1 MSQHSSLPNDSLI
14 DQATTNSTINSPI
27 GNTPATAQT
36 KQRHKLPH
44 YERTDEMRVVVTGM
58 GAVTPLGLDVE
69 SSWAKLLKGESG
81 ITAISHFDATGY
93 RAQIAGVVKDFDAKQ
108 YMNAKDARRYDE
120 FMHYAVAASSM
131 ALKNAG
137 FIEEVSATDAPVQG
151 VDQERFGVILGS
163 GIGGI
168 QNIENSRDTL
178 REKGA
183 SKVSPFIIP
192 GSIVN
197 MAAGLVAIKH
207 CLKGPNLAT
216 STACTTATHAIG
228 LAARLIAYG
237 DADVILAGGS
247 EKGSSPLGISG
258 FGAMHA
264 LSTRNNEP
272 TRASRPF
279 DKDRDGFVLG
289 DGAGVMVLESLAHA
303 KARGATI
310 LAELVGFGMSDDASH
325 ITAPPED
332 GRGAARAMRNALED
346 AGIEPSVVGYVNAHG
361 TSTPAGDVAESIA
374 IETVFAPVKDSIL
387 VSSTKS
393 MTGHLLGAAGGVEAI
408 FTVLALQHQQVPPT
422 INLENIEDN
431 CNLDYVANQS
441 RQVDNLQYAV
451 SNSFGFGGTNGSL
464 IFARWPIKS

>member
-1 MSQHSSLPNDSLI
+1 MSQNSNSPTPNTNNNT
-14 DQATTNSTINSPI
+14 QATVAKPRK
-27 GNTPATAQT
+27 P
-36 KQRHKLPH
+36 PH
-44 YERTDEMRVVVTGM
+44 YERSDETRVVVTGM

-69 SSWAKLLKGESG
+69 STWSRLLAGESG
-81 ITAISHFDATGY
+81 IDTISHFDASDY

-120 FMHYAVAASSM
+120 FMHYGVAATSM
-131 ALKNAG
+131 ALHNAG
-137 FIEEVSATDAPVQG
+137 YIDEVSADDAPVKH

-168 QNIENSRDTL
+168 QTIENSRDML
-178 REKGA
+178 RDKGA
-183 SKVSPFIIP
+183 KKVSPFIIP

-207 CLKGPNLAT
+207 SLKGPNLAT
-216 STACTTATHAIG
+216 ATACTTATHAIG

-237 DADVILAGGS
+237 DADVMLAGGS
-247 EKGSSPLGISG
+247 EKGSSPLGMAG

-264 LSTRNNEP
+264 LSTRNDEP
-272 TRASRPF
+272 VKASRPF

-310 LAELVGFGMSDDASH
+310 LAEVVGFGMSDDASH

-332 GRGAARAMRNALED
+332 GRGAARAMQNALND
-346 AGIEPSVVGYVNAHG
+346 AGIDPSVVGYVNAHG

-393 MTGHLLGAAGGVEAI
+393 MTGHLLGAAGGIEAI
-408 FTVLALQHQQVPPT
+408 FSVLALQHQHVPPT
-422 INLENIEDN
+422 INLDNIEDN
-431 CNLDYVANQS
+431 CNLDYVAHQS
-441 RQVDNLQYAV
+441 RKVDDLNYAV

-464 IFARWPIKS
+464 IFARWPSGE

>member
-1 MSQHSSLPNDSLI
+1 MSQSSSSS
-14 DQATTNSTINSPI
+14 ATSPQQKHRK
-27 GNTPATAQT
+27 P
-36 KQRHKLPH
+36 PH
-44 YERTDEMRVVVTGM
+44 YERSDETRVVVTGM

-69 SSWAKLLKGESG
+69 STWAQLLAGESG
-81 ITAISHFDATGY
+81 ITAITHFDATDY
-93 RAQIAGVVKDFDAKQ
+93 RAQIAGVVKDFDPSKF
-108 YMNAKDARRYDE
+108 MSAKDARRYDK
-120 FMHYAVAASSM
+120 FMHYAVAATSM
-131 ALKNAG
+131 ALHDAG
-137 FIEEVSATDAPVQG
+137 YVDTISSEDAPVKG
-151 VDQERFGVILGS
+151 VDQQRFGVILGS

-168 QNIENSRDTL
+168 QTIEDSCATL

-183 SKVSPFIIP
+183 KKVSPFIIP
-192 GSIVN
+192 GSIAN

-207 CLKGPNLAT
+207 QLKGPNLAT

-237 DADVILAGGS
+237 DADVMIAGGS

-264 LSTRNNEP
+264 LSTRNDEP
-272 TRASRPF
+272 TKASRPF

-303 KARGATI
+303 KARGAKI
-310 LAELVGFGMSDDASH
+310 LGEMVGFGMSDDASH
-325 ITAPPED
+325 ITSPPKD
-332 GRGAARAMRNALED
+332 GSGAARAMQNALND
-346 AGIEPSVVGYVNAHG
+346 AGITADAVGYVNAHG

-374 IETVFAPVKDSIL
+374 IETVFAAVKDSIL

-393 MTGHLLGAAGGVEAI
+393 MTGHLLGAAGGIEAI
-408 FTVLALQHQQVPPT
+408 FTVLALQHQHVPPT
-422 INLENIEDN
+422 INLDNVEDN

-441 RQVDNLQYAV
+441 RRVTDLNYAV

-464 IFARWPIKS
+464 VFARWNA

>member
-1 MSQHSSLPNDSLI
+1 MSQHSSPAKS
-14 DQATTNSTINSPI
+14 QTATTDAKRRQKP
-27 GNTPATAQT
+27 
-36 KQRHKLPH
+36 PH
-44 YERTDEMRVVVTGM
+44 YERSDDARVVVTGM

-69 SSWAKLLKGESG
+69 STWTKLLNGESG
-81 ITAISHFDATGY
+81 IATITHFDATEY

-108 YMNAKDARRYDE
+108 YMNAKDARRYDD
-120 FMHYAVAASSM
+120 FMQYAVAATSM
-131 ALKNAG
+131 ALENAG
-137 FIEEVSATDAPVQG
+137 FIDEVSANDSPVQN

-168 QNIENSRDTL
+168 QTIEDSCAMLND
-178 REKGA
+178 KGPK
-183 SKVSPFIIP
+183 KVSPFIIP

-207 CLKGPNLAT
+207 TLKGPNLAT

-237 DADVILAGGS
+237 DADVMIAGGS
-247 EKGSSPLGISG
+247 EKGSSPLGMSG
-258 FGAMHA
+258 FSAMHA
-264 LSTRNNEP
+264 LSTRNDEP

-289 DGAGVMVLESLAHA
+289 DGAGVMVLESLTHA

-332 GRGAARAMRNALED
+332 GSGAARAMQNAIND

-361 TSTPAGDVAESIA
+361 TSTPAGDIAESIA
-374 IETVFAPVKDSIL
+374 IETVFAAVKDSIL

-393 MTGHLLGAAGGVEAI
+393 MTGHLLGAAGGIEAI
-408 FTVLALQHQQVPPT
+408 FTVLTLQHQQVPPT
-422 INLENIEDN
+422 INLDNVEDN

-464 IFARWPIKS
+464 IFARWPLNH

>member
-1 MSQHSSLPNDSLI
+1 MSQSSSS
-14 DQATTNSTINSPI
+14 ATSP
-27 GNTPATAQT
+27 QRKHR
-36 KQRHKLPH
+36 KQPH
-44 YERTDEMRVVVTGM
+44 YERSDETRVVVTGM

-69 SSWAKLLKGESG
+69 STWAQLLAGESG
-81 ITAISHFDATGY
+81 ITAISHFDATDY
-93 RAQIAGVVKDFDAKQ
+93 RAQIAGVVKDFDPSKF
-108 YMNAKDARRYDE
+108 MSAKDARRYDK
-120 FMHYAVAASSM
+120 FMHYAVAATSM
-131 ALKNAG
+131 ALHDAG
-137 FIEEVSATDAPVQG
+137 YVDTISSEDAPVQG
-151 VDQERFGVILGS
+151 VDQQRFGVILGS

-168 QNIENSRDTL
+168 QTIEDSCATL

-183 SKVSPFIIP
+183 KKVSPFIIP
-192 GSIVN
+192 GSIAN

-207 CLKGPNLAT
+207 QLKGPNLAT

-237 DADVILAGGS
+237 DADVMIAGGS

-264 LSTRNNEP
+264 LSTRNDEP
-272 TRASRPF
+272 TKASRPF

-303 KARGATI
+303 KARGAKI
-310 LAELVGFGMSDDASH
+310 LGEMVGFGMSDDASH
-325 ITAPPED
+325 ITSPPED
-332 GRGAARAMRNALED
+332 GSGAARAMQNALND
-346 AGIEPSVVGYVNAHG
+346 AGITADAVGYVNAHG

-374 IETVFAPVKDSIL
+374 IETVFAAVKDSIL

-393 MTGHLLGAAGGVEAI
+393 MTGHLLGAAGGIEAI
-408 FTVLALQHQQVPPT
+408 FTVLALQHQHVPPT
-422 INLENIEDN
+422 INLDNVEDN

-441 RQVDNLQYAV
+441 RRVTDLNYAV

-464 IFARWPIKS
+464 VFARWNA

>member
-1 MSQHSSLPNDSLI
+1 MSQQQQKSRQKP
-14 DQATTNSTINSPI
+14 
-27 GNTPATAQT
+27 
-36 KQRHKLPH
+36 PH
-44 YERTDEMRVVVTGM
+44 YERSDDNRVVVTGM
-58 GAVTPLGLDVE
+58 GAITPLGLDVE
-69 SSWAKLLKGESG
+69 RTWTRLLAGESG
-81 ITAISHFDATGY
+81 ITPIEHFDATEY
-93 RAQIAGVVKDFDAKQ
+93 RTQIAGTVKDFDAKL

-120 FMHYAVAASSM
+120 FIHYGIAASSM

-137 FIEEVSATDAPVQG
+137 FIEEVNADDNPVNH
-151 VDQERFGVILGS
+151 VEQERFGIILGS

-168 QNIENSRDTL
+168 QTIEDSRDTL
-178 REKGA
+178 RDKGA
-183 SKVSPFIIP
+183 KKVSPFIIP

-207 CLKGPNLAT
+207 KLQGPNLAT

-228 LAARLIAYG
+228 LAARLIVYG
-237 DADVILAGGS
+237 DADVMLAGGS

-264 LSTRNNEP
+264 LSTRNDEP
-272 TRASRPF
+272 AKASRPF
-279 DKDRDGFVLG
+279 DKNRDGFVLG
-289 DGAGVMVLESLAHA
+289 DGSGVLVLESLAHA

-325 ITAPPED
+325 ITSPPED
-332 GRGAARAMRNALED
+332 GSGAARAMQNAIND
-346 AGIEPSVVGYVNAHG
+346 AGIDASKIGYVNAHG
-361 TSTPAGDVAESIA
+361 TSTPAGDVAESLA
-374 IETVFAPVKDSIL
+374 IESIFSTVKDSIL

-393 MTGHLLGAAGGVEAI
+393 MTGHLLGAAGGIEAI

-422 INLENIEDN
+422 INLDNVEDN

-441 RQVDNLQYAV
+441 RKVSDLKYAV

-464 IFARWPIKS
+464 IFARWS

>member
-1 MSQHSSLPNDSLI
+1 MNQQSSTSISKKNPNNKRL
-14 DQATTNSTINSPI
+14 
-27 GNTPATAQT
+27 
-36 KQRHKLPH
+36 KLPH
-44 YERTDEMRVVVTGM
+44 NQRPDEARVVVTGM
-58 GAVTPLGLDVE
+58 GAITPLGLDVQ
-69 SSWAKLLKGESG
+69 STWTRLINGESG
-81 ITAISHFDATGY
+81 ITTIEHFDASDY
-93 RAQIAGVVKDFDAKQ
+93 RTQIAGTVKDFDAKR

-120 FMHYAVAASSM
+120 FIHYGIAASSM
-131 ALKNAG
+131 ALKDAG
-137 FIEEVSATDAPVQG
+137 FIEAISAEDAPVKE

-168 QNIENSRDTL
+168 QTIENSRDTL
-178 REKGA
+178 RESGA
-183 SKVSPFIIP
+183 RKVSPFIIP

-207 CLKGPNLAT
+207 KLKGPNLAT

-228 LAARLIAYG
+228 LAARLIVYG
-237 DADVILAGGS
+237 DADVMLAGGS

-264 LSTRNNEP
+264 LSTRNDEP
-272 TRASRPF
+272 TKASRPF

-289 DGAGVMVLESLAHA
+289 DGAGIVVLESLAHA

-332 GRGAARAMRNALED
+332 GNGAVRAMQNALND
-346 AGIEPSVVGYVNAHG
+346 AGIEAAAVGYVNAHG

-393 MTGHLLGAAGGVEAI
+393 MTGHLLGAAGAIEAI
-408 FTVLALQHQQVPPT
+408 FTILALQHQQVPPT
-422 INLENIEDN
+422 INLDNIEDN

-441 RQVDNLQYAV
+441 RKVDNLQYGV

-464 IFARWPIKS
+464 IFARWPVNH

>member
-1 MSQHSSLPNDSLI
+1 MSQHSSSPNAQAADSNA
-14 DQATTNSTINSPI
+14 ATIQ
-27 GNTPATAQT
+27 QT
-36 KQRHKLPH
+36 LRQKPPH
-44 YERTDEMRVVVTGM
+44 YERPDERRVVVTGM
-58 GAVTPLGLDVE
+58 GAVTPLGLDVA
-69 SSWAKLLKGESG
+69 SSWTRLLNGESG
-81 ITAISHFDATGY
+81 IAPITHFDATDY

-120 FMHYAVAASSM
+120 FIHYAVAASAM
-131 ALKNAG
+131 ALKDAG
-137 FIEEVSATDAPVQG
+137 FIDEVSAAVTPVQD
-151 VDQERFGVILGS
+151 VEQERFGVILGS

-168 QNIENSRDTL
+168 QTIENSRDTL
-178 REKGA
+178 RDKGA
-183 SKVSPFIIP
+183 MKVSPFIIP

-207 CLKGPNLAT
+207 TLQGPNLAT

-237 DADVILAGGS
+237 DADVMLAGGS
-247 EKGSSPLGISG
+247 EKGSSPLGMSG

-264 LSTRNNEP
+264 LSTRNDEP
-272 TRASRPF
+272 TKASRPF
-279 DKDRDGFVLG
+279 DKERDGFVLG
-289 DGAGVMVLESLAHA
+289 DGAGVIVLESLAHA

-332 GRGAARAMRNALED
+332 GSGAARAMRNALND
-346 AGIEPSVVGYVNAHG
+346 AGIEPAVVGYVNAHG

-393 MTGHLLGAAGGVEAI
+393 MTGHLLGAAGGIEAI

-422 INLENIEDN
+422 INLDNVEDN

-441 RQVDNLQYAV
+441 RKVDNLQYAV

-464 IFARWPIKS
+464 IFARWPVQPSS

>member
-1 MSQHSSLPNDSLI
+1 MSQQKNSRQKPPHHERSDDS
-14 DQATTNSTINSPI
+14 
-27 GNTPATAQT
+27 
-36 KQRHKLPH
+36 
-44 YERTDEMRVVVTGM
+44 RVVVTGL
-58 GAVTPLGLDVE
+58 GAITPLGLDVE
-69 SSWAKLLKGESG
+69 STWMRLLAGESG
-81 ITAISHFDATGY
+81 ITPIEHFDASEY
-93 RAQIAGVVKDFDAKQ
+93 RTQFAATVKDFDAKN

-120 FMHYAVAASSM
+120 FIHYGIAASSM
-131 ALKNAG
+131 ALKDAG
-137 FIEEVSATDAPVQG
+137 FIDEVSADDTPVNN
-151 VDQERFGVILGS
+151 VDQQRFGIILGS

-168 QNIENSRDTL
+168 QTIENSRDTL
-178 REKGA
+178 RDKGA
-183 SKVSPFIIP
+183 KKVSPFIIP

-207 CLKGPNLAT
+207 NLQGPNLAT

-237 DADVILAGGS
+237 DADVMLAGGS

-264 LSTRNNEP
+264 LSTRNDEP
-272 TRASRPF
+272 AKASRPF

-289 DGAGVMVLESLAHA
+289 DGSGVIVLESLAHA

-332 GRGAARAMRNALED
+332 GSGAARAMQNAIDD
-346 AGIEPSVVGYVNAHG
+346 AGIDPALVGYVNAHG
-361 TSTPAGDVAESIA
+361 TSTPAGDVAESLA
-374 IETVFAPVKDSIL
+374 IESVFSAVKDSIL

-393 MTGHLLGAAGGVEAI
+393 MTGHLLGAAGGIEAI
-408 FTVLALQHQQVPPT
+408 FAILALQHQQVPPT
-422 INLENIEDN
+422 INLENVEDN
-431 CNLDYVANQS
+431 CNLDYVANKA
-441 RQVDNLQYAV
+441 RKVDDLNYAV

-464 IFARWPIKS
+464 IFARWS

>member
-1 MSQHSSLPNDSLI
+1 MSQHDSSS
-14 DQATTNSTINSPI
+14 
-27 GNTPATAQT
+27 TAQAANDT
-36 KQRHKLPH
+36 AAAPNHKMRHKPPH
-44 YERTDEMRVVVTGM
+44 YERTDDMRVVVTGM
-58 GAVTPLGLDVE
+58 GAITPLGLDVD
-69 SSWAKLLKGESG
+69 SSWANLLNGDSG
-81 ITAISHFDATGY
+81 ISTITHFDAADY

-108 YMNAKDARRYDE
+108 YMSAKDARRYDD
-120 FMHYAVAASSM
+120 FIHYGIAASAM
-131 ALKNAG
+131 ALKDAG
-137 FIEEVSATDAPVQG
+137 FINEVSAADSPVQG
-151 VDQERFGVILGS
+151 VDQERFGIILGS

-168 QNIENSRDTL
+168 QTIENSRDML

-183 SKVSPFIIP
+183 TKVSPFIIP

-197 MAAGLVAIKH
+197 MAAGLGAIKH
-207 CLKGPNLAT
+207 TLKGPNLAT
-216 STACTTATHAIG
+216 STACTTATHAMG

-237 DADVILAGGS
+237 DADVMLAGGS
-247 EKGSSPLGISG
+247 EKGSSPLGMAG

-264 LSTRNNEP
+264 LSTRNDEP
-272 TRASRPF
+272 SKASRPF

-289 DGAGVMVLESLAHA
+289 DGAGMVVLESLAHA

-332 GRGAARAMRNALED
+332 GNGAARAMRNALND
-346 AGIEPSVVGYVNAHG
+346 AGIDPSAVGYVNAHG

-374 IETVFAPVKDSIL
+374 IETVFAPIKDSIL

-393 MTGHLLGAAGGVEAI
+393 MTGHLLGAAGGIEAI
-408 FTVLALQHQQVPPT
+408 FTVLALQHQHVPPT
-422 INLENIEDN
+422 INLDNVEDN

-441 RQVDNLQYAV
+441 RKVDNLQYAV

-464 IFARWPIKS
+464 IFARWPVSH

>member
-1 MSQHSSLPNDSLI
+1 MSQHSSSPNAQAADSNA
-14 DQATTNSTINSPI
+14 ATIQ
-27 GNTPATAQT
+27 QT
-36 KQRHKLPH
+36 LRQKPPH
-44 YERTDEMRVVVTGM
+44 YERPDEMRVVVTGM
-58 GAVTPLGLDVE
+58 GAVTPLGLDVA
-69 SSWAKLLKGESG
+69 SSWTRLLNGESG
-81 ITAISHFDATGY
+81 IAPITHFDATDY

-120 FMHYAVAASSM
+120 FIHYAVAASAM
-131 ALKNAG
+131 ALKDAG
-137 FIEEVSATDAPVQG
+137 FIDKISAADTPVQE
-151 VDQERFGVILGS
+151 VEQERFGVILGS

-168 QNIENSRDTL
+168 QTIENSRDTL
-178 REKGA
+178 RDKGA
-183 SKVSPFIIP
+183 MKVSPFIIP

-207 CLKGPNLAT
+207 TLQGPNLAT

-237 DADVILAGGS
+237 DADVMLAGGS
-247 EKGSSPLGISG
+247 EKGSSPLGMSG

-264 LSTRNNEP
+264 LSTRNDEP
-272 TRASRPF
+272 TKASRPF
-279 DKDRDGFVLG
+279 DKERDGFVLG
-289 DGAGVMVLESLAHA
+289 DGAGVIVLESLAHA
-303 KARGATI
+303 KARSATI

-332 GRGAARAMRNALED
+332 GSGAARAMRNALND
-346 AGIEPSVVGYVNAHG
+346 AGIEPAVVGYVNAHG

-393 MTGHLLGAAGGVEAI
+393 MTGHLLGAAGGIEAI

-422 INLENIEDN
+422 INLDNVEDN

-441 RQVDNLQYAV
+441 RKVDNLQYAV

-464 IFARWPIKS
+464 IFARWPVQPSS

>member
-1 MSQHSSLPNDSLI
+1 MSQHSSSPNAQAADSNAAAI
-14 DQATTNSTINSPI
+14 Q
-27 GNTPATAQT
+27 QT
-36 KQRHKLPH
+36 LRQKPPH
-44 YERTDEMRVVVTGM
+44 YERPDEMRVVVTGM
-58 GAVTPLGLDVE
+58 GAVTPLGLDVA
-69 SSWAKLLKGESG
+69 SSWTRLLNGESG
-81 ITAISHFDATGY
+81 IAPITHFDATDY

-120 FMHYAVAASSM
+120 FIHYAVAASAM
-131 ALKNAG
+131 ALKDAG
-137 FIEEVSATDAPVQG
+137 FIDKISAADTPVQE
-151 VDQERFGVILGS
+151 VEQERFGVILGS

-168 QNIENSRDTL
+168 QTIENSRDTL
-178 REKGA
+178 RDKGA
-183 SKVSPFIIP
+183 MKVSPFIIP

-207 CLKGPNLAT
+207 TLQGPNLAT

-237 DADVILAGGS
+237 DADVMLAGGS
-247 EKGSSPLGISG
+247 EKGSSPLGMSG

-264 LSTRNNEP
+264 LSTRNDEP
-272 TRASRPF
+272 TKASRPF
-279 DKDRDGFVLG
+279 DKERDGFVLG
-289 DGAGVMVLESLAHA
+289 DGAGVVVLESLAHA

-332 GRGAARAMRNALED
+332 GSGAARAMRNALND
-346 AGIEPSVVGYVNAHG
+346 AGIEPAVVGYVNAHG

-393 MTGHLLGAAGGVEAI
+393 MTGHLLGAAGGIEAI

-422 INLENIEDN
+422 INLDNVEDN

-441 RQVDNLQYAV
+441 RKVDNLQYAV

-464 IFARWPIKS
+464 IFARWPVQPSS

>member
-1 MSQHSSLPNDSLI
+1 MSQHS
-14 DQATTNSTINSPI
+14 NSPSVQAAN
-27 GNTPATAQT
+27 NTDAAPEQKT
-36 KQRHKLPH
+36 RHKPPH
-44 YERTDEMRVVVTGM
+44 YERSDDMRVVITGM
-58 GAVTPLGLDVE
+58 GAITPLGLDVD
-69 SSWAKLLKGESG
+69 SSWTSLLKGDSG
-81 ITAISHFDATGY
+81 IVPITHFDATEY
-93 RAQIAGVVKDFDAKQ
+93 RAKIAGVVKDFDAKN
-108 YMNAKDARRYDE
+108 YMSAKDSRRYDE
-120 FMHYAVAASSM
+120 FIHYGIAASAM

-137 FIEEVSATDAPVQG
+137 FIDEVSAADSPVKD
-151 VDQERFGVILGS
+151 VDQERFGIILGS

-168 QNIENSRDTL
+168 QTIENSRDML
-178 REKGA
+178 HEKGA
-183 SKVSPFIIP
+183 TKVSPFIIP

-207 CLKGPNLAT
+207 KLQGPNLAT
-216 STACTTATHAIG
+216 STACTTATHAMG

-237 DADVILAGGS
+237 DADVMLAGGS
-247 EKGSSPLGISG
+247 EKGSSPLGMAG

-264 LSTRNNEP
+264 LSTRNEEP
-272 TRASRPF
+272 TKASRPF

-289 DGAGVMVLESLAHA
+289 DGAGMVVLESLAHA

-325 ITAPPED
+325 ITSPPED
-332 GRGAARAMRNALED
+332 GSGAARAMKNALKD
-346 AGIEPSVVGYVNAHG
+346 AGIEPAAVGYVNAHG

-393 MTGHLLGAAGGVEAI
+393 MTGHLLGAAGGIEAI
-408 FTVLALQHQQVPPT
+408 FTILALQHQHVPPT
-422 INLENIEDN
+422 INLDNVEDN

-441 RQVDNLQYAV
+441 RKVENLQYAV

-464 IFARWPIKS
+464 IFARWPINQ

>member
-1 MSQHSSLPNDSLI
+1 MSQHSSSPNAQAADSNAAAI
-14 DQATTNSTINSPI
+14 Q
-27 GNTPATAQT
+27 QT
-36 KQRHKLPH
+36 LRQKPPH
-44 YERTDEMRVVVTGM
+44 YERPDERRVVVTGM
-58 GAVTPLGLDVE
+58 GAVTPLGLDVA
-69 SSWAKLLKGESG
+69 SSWTRLLNGESG
-81 ITAISHFDATGY
+81 ITPITHFDATDY

-120 FMHYAVAASSM
+120 FIHYAVAASAK
-131 ALKNAG
+131 ALKDAG
-137 FIEEVSATDAPVQG
+137 FIDKISAADTPVQE
-151 VDQERFGVILGS
+151 VEQERFGVILGS

-168 QNIENSRDTL
+168 QTIENSRDTL
-178 REKGA
+178 RDKGA
-183 SKVSPFIIP
+183 MKVSPFIIP

-207 CLKGPNLAT
+207 TLQGPNLAT

-237 DADVILAGGS
+237 DADVMLAGGS
-247 EKGSSPLGISG
+247 EKGSSPLGMSG

-264 LSTRNNEP
+264 LSTRNDEP
-272 TRASRPF
+272 TKASRPF
-279 DKDRDGFVLG
+279 DKERDGFVLG
-289 DGAGVMVLESLAHA
+289 DGAGVVVLESLAHA

-332 GRGAARAMRNALED
+332 GSGAARAMRNALND
-346 AGIEPSVVGYVNAHG
+346 AGIEPAVVGYVNAHG

-393 MTGHLLGAAGGVEAI
+393 MTGHLLGAAGGIEAI

-422 INLENIEDN
+422 INLDNVEDN

-441 RQVDNLQYAV
+441 RKVDNLQYAV

-464 IFARWPIKS
+464 IFARWPVQPSS

>member
-1 MSQHSSLPNDSLI
+1 MSQHSSSPNAQAADSNA
-14 DQATTNSTINSPI
+14 ATIQ
-27 GNTPATAQT
+27 QT
-36 KQRHKLPH
+36 LRQKPPH
-44 YERTDEMRVVVTGM
+44 YERPDEMRVVVTGM
-58 GAVTPLGLDVE
+58 GAVTPLGLDVA
-69 SSWAKLLKGESG
+69 SSWTRLLNGESG
-81 ITAISHFDATGY
+81 IAPITHFDATDY

-120 FMHYAVAASSM
+120 FIHYAVAASAM
-131 ALKNAG
+131 ALKDAG
-137 FIEEVSATDAPVQG
+137 FIDKISAADTPVQE
-151 VDQERFGVILGS
+151 VEQERFGVILGS

-168 QNIENSRDTL
+168 QTIENSRDTL
-178 REKGA
+178 RDKGA
-183 SKVSPFIIP
+183 MKVSPFIIP

-207 CLKGPNLAT
+207 TLQGPNLAT

-237 DADVILAGGS
+237 DADVMLAGGS
-247 EKGSSPLGISG
+247 EKGSSPLGMSG

-264 LSTRNNEP
+264 LSTRNDEP
-272 TRASRPF
+272 TKASRPF
-279 DKDRDGFVLG
+279 DKERDGFVLG
-289 DGAGVMVLESLAHA
+289 DGAGVIVLESLAHA
-303 KARGATI
+303 KARSATI

-332 GRGAARAMRNALED
+332 GSGAVRAMRNALND
-346 AGIEPSVVGYVNAHG
+346 AGIEPAVVGYVNAHG

-393 MTGHLLGAAGGVEAI
+393 MTGHLLGAAGGIEAI

-422 INLENIEDN
+422 INLDNVEDN

-441 RQVDNLQYAV
+441 RKVDNLQYAV

-464 IFARWPIKS
+464 IFARWPVQPSS

>member
-1 MSQHSSLPNDSLI
+1 MSQNSSSPI
-14 DQATTNSTINSPI
+14 DQVTNDDSNNMTSVP
-27 GNTPATAQT
+27 TAKSRQ
-36 KQRHKLPH
+36 KPPH
-44 YERTDEMRVVVTGM
+44 YDRSDETRVVVTGM
-58 GAVTPLGLDVE
+58 GAITPLGLDVD
-69 SSWAKLLKGESG
+69 SSWAKLLNGERG
-81 ITAISHFDATGY
+81 ISPITHFDATGY
-93 RAQIAGVVKDFDAKQ
+93 RAQIAGVIKDFDAKQ

-120 FMHYAVAASSM
+120 FMHYGVAASAM
-131 ALKNAG
+131 ALKHAG
-137 FIEEVSATDAPVQG
+137 FIDEVSAADAPVQG
-151 VDQERFGVILGS
+151 VDQDRFGIILGS

-168 QNIENSRDTL
+168 QTIENSRDTL
-178 REKGA
+178 HEKGA

-207 CLKGPNLAT
+207 KLKGPNLAT

-237 DADVILAGGS
+237 DADVMLAGGS
-247 EKGSSPLGISG
+247 EKGSSPLGIAG
-258 FGAMHA
+258 FSAMHA
-264 LSTRNNEP
+264 LSTRNDEP
-272 TRASRPF
+272 TKASRPF
-279 DKDRDGFVLG
+279 DKGRDGFVLG
-289 DGAGVMVLESLAHA
+289 DGAGVVVLESLAHA

-332 GRGAARAMRNALED
+332 GSGAAKAMKNALND
-346 AGIEPSVVGYVNAHG
+346 AGIESSSVGYVNAHG

-374 IETVFAPVKDSIL
+374 IETVFSPVKDSIL

-408 FTVLALQHQQVPPT
+408 FTVLALQNQHVPPT
-422 INLENIEDN
+422 INLDDVEDN
-431 CNLDYVANQS
+431 CNLDYVANKS
-441 RQVDNLQYAV
+441 RKVDNLQYAV

-464 IFARWPIKS
+464 VFARWPLDK

>member
-1 MSQHSSLPNDSLI
+1 MSQQQQKSRQKP
-14 DQATTNSTINSPI
+14 
-27 GNTPATAQT
+27 
-36 KQRHKLPH
+36 PH
-44 YERTDEMRVVVTGM
+44 YERSDDNRVVVTGM
-58 GAVTPLGLDVE
+58 GAITPLGLDVE
-69 SSWAKLLKGESG
+69 STWTRLLAGESG
-81 ITAISHFDATGY
+81 ITPIEHFDATEY
-93 RAQIAGVVKDFDAKQ
+93 RTQIAGTVKDFDAKL

-120 FMHYAVAASSM
+120 FIHYGIAASSM

-137 FIEEVSATDAPVQG
+137 FIEEVNADDNPVNH
-151 VDQERFGVILGS
+151 VEQERFGIILGS

-168 QNIENSRDTL
+168 QTIEDSRDTL
-178 REKGA
+178 RDKGA
-183 SKVSPFIIP
+183 KKVSPFIIP

-207 CLKGPNLAT
+207 KLQGPNLAT

-228 LAARLIAYG
+228 LAARLIVYG
-237 DADVILAGGS
+237 DADVMLAGGS

-264 LSTRNNEP
+264 LSTRNDEP
-272 TRASRPF
+272 AKASRPF

-289 DGAGVMVLESLAHA
+289 DGSGVLVLESLAHA

-310 LAELVGFGMSDDASH
+310 LAEVVGFGMSDDASH
-325 ITAPPED
+325 ITSPPED
-332 GRGAARAMRNALED
+332 GSGAARAMQNAIND
-346 AGIEPSVVGYVNAHG
+346 AGIDASKVGYVNAHG
-361 TSTPAGDVAESIA
+361 TSTPAGDVAESLA
-374 IETVFAPVKDSIL
+374 IESIFSTVKDSIL

-393 MTGHLLGAAGGVEAI
+393 MTGHLLGAAGGIEAI

-422 INLENIEDN
+422 INLDNVEDN

-441 RQVDNLQYAV
+441 RKVSDLKYAV

-464 IFARWPIKS
+464 IFARWS

>member
-1 MSQHSSLPNDSLI
+1 MSQHDSSS
-14 DQATTNSTINSPI
+14 
-27 GNTPATAQT
+27 TAQAANDT
-36 KQRHKLPH
+36 AAAPNHKMRHKPPH
-44 YERTDEMRVVVTGM
+44 YERTDDMRVVVTGM
-58 GAVTPLGLDVE
+58 GAITPLGLDVD
-69 SSWAKLLKGESG
+69 SSWANLLNGDSG
-81 ITAISHFDATGY
+81 ISTIIHFDAADY

-108 YMNAKDARRYDE
+108 YMSAKDARRYDD
-120 FMHYAVAASSM
+120 FIHYGIAASAM
-131 ALKNAG
+131 ALKDAG
-137 FIEEVSATDAPVQG
+137 FINEVSAADSPVQC
-151 VDQERFGVILGS
+151 VDQERFGIILGS

-168 QNIENSRDTL
+168 QTIENSRDML

-183 SKVSPFIIP
+183 TKVSPFIIP

-207 CLKGPNLAT
+207 TLKGPNLAT
-216 STACTTATHAIG
+216 STACTTATHAMG

-237 DADVILAGGS
+237 DADVMLAGGS
-247 EKGSSPLGISG
+247 EKGSSPLGMAG

-264 LSTRNNEP
+264 LSTRNDEP
-272 TRASRPF
+272 SKASRPF

-289 DGAGVMVLESLAHA
+289 DGAGMVVLESLAHA

-332 GRGAARAMRNALED
+332 GNGAARAMRNALND
-346 AGIEPSVVGYVNAHG
+346 AGIDPSAVGYVNAHG

-374 IETVFAPVKDSIL
+374 IETVFAPIKDSIL

-393 MTGHLLGAAGGVEAI
+393 MTGHLLGAAGGIEAI
-408 FTVLALQHQQVPPT
+408 FTVLALQHQHVPPT
-422 INLENIEDN
+422 INLDNVEDN

-441 RQVDNLQYAV
+441 RKVDNLQYAV

-464 IFARWPIKS
+464 IFARWPVSH

>member
-1 MSQHSSLPNDSLI
+1 MSQHS
-14 DQATTNSTINSPI
+14 NSTTSQADQVS
-27 GNTPATAQT
+27 ATSAH
-36 KQRHKLPH
+36 KPRHKPPH
-44 YERTDEMRVVVTGM
+44 YERSDELRVVITGM
-58 GAVTPLGLDVE
+58 GAITPLGLDVD
-69 SSWAKLLKGESG
+69 SSWKKLLNGESG
-81 ITAISHFDATGY
+81 IAPITHFDAAEY
-93 RAQIAGVVKDFDAKQ
+93 RAKIAGVVKDFDAKQ

-120 FMHYAVAASSM
+120 FIHYGIAASSM
-131 ALKNAG
+131 ALQNAG
-137 FIEEVSATDAPVQG
+137 FIDQISAADAPVQG
-151 VDQERFGVILGS
+151 VDQERFGIILGS

-168 QNIENSRDTL
+168 QTIENSRDTL

-183 SKVSPFIIP
+183 LKVSPFIIP
-192 GSIVN
+192 GSIIN

-207 CLKGPNLAT
+207 TLKGPNLAT

-237 DADVILAGGS
+237 DADVMLAGGS
-247 EKGSSPLGISG
+247 EKGSSPLCISG

-264 LSTRNNEP
+264 LSTRNDEP
-272 TRASRPF
+272 TKASRPF
-279 DKDRDGFVLG
+279 DKARDGFVLG
-289 DGAGVMVLESLAHA
+289 DGSGMVVLESLAHA

-310 LAELVGFGMSDDASH
+310 LAELVGFGMSDDAGH

-332 GRGAARAMRNALED
+332 GNGAARAMRNALHD
-346 AGIEPSVVGYVNAHG
+346 AGIEPSSVGYVNAHG

-408 FTVLALQHQQVPPT
+408 FTVLSLQHQHVPPT
-422 INLENIEDN
+422 IILDNVEDN

-441 RQVDNLQYAV
+441 RKVENLQYAV

-464 IFARWPIKS
+464 VFARWPSND

>member
-1 MSQHSSLPNDSLI
+1 MSQHSSSPNAQAADSNAAAI
-14 DQATTNSTINSPI
+14 Q
-27 GNTPATAQT
+27 QT
-36 KQRHKLPH
+36 LRQKPPH
-44 YERTDEMRVVVTGM
+44 YERPDERRVVVTGM
-58 GAVTPLGLDVE
+58 GAVTPLGLDVA
-69 SSWAKLLKGESG
+69 SSWTRLLNGESG
-81 ITAISHFDATGY
+81 IAPITHFDATDY

-120 FMHYAVAASSM
+120 FIHYAVAASAM
-131 ALKNAG
+131 ALKDAG
-137 FIEEVSATDAPVQG
+137 FIDKISAADTPVQE
-151 VDQERFGVILGS
+151 VEQERFGVILGS

-168 QNIENSRDTL
+168 QTIENSRDTL
-178 REKGA
+178 RDKGA
-183 SKVSPFIIP
+183 MKVSPFIIP

-207 CLKGPNLAT
+207 TLQGPNLAT

-237 DADVILAGGS
+237 DADVMLAGGS
-247 EKGSSPLGISG
+247 EKGSSPLGMSG

-264 LSTRNNEP
+264 LSTRNDEP
-272 TRASRPF
+272 TKASRPF
-279 DKDRDGFVLG
+279 DKERDGFVLG
-289 DGAGVMVLESLAHA
+289 DGAGVVVLESLAHA

-332 GRGAARAMRNALED
+332 GSGAARAMRNALND
-346 AGIEPSVVGYVNAHG
+346 AGIEPAVVGYVNAHG

-393 MTGHLLGAAGGVEAI
+393 MTGHLLGAAGGIEAI

-422 INLENIEDN
+422 INLDNVEDN

-441 RQVDNLQYAV
+441 RKVDNLQYAV

-464 IFARWPIKS
+464 IFARWPV